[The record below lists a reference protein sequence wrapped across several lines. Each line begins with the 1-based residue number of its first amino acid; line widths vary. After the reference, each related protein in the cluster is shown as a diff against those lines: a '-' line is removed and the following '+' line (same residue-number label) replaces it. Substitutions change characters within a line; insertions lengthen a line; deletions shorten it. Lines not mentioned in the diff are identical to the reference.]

1 MITVKG
7 VVVSQRTTKKGKNLY
22 VLALPNGNL
31 VKIITSRTMEL
42 LKPAEVT
49 SQVYVAD
56 KGQLIL
62 ILD

>member
-7 VVVSQRTTKKGKNLY
+7 VVVSQRFTKKGKNLY

-31 VKIITSRTMEL
+31 VKVITSKALEL
-42 LKPAEVT
+42 LKPVEIS
-49 SQVYVAD
+49 SQVYVAND
-56 KGQLIL
+56 NQLIL